1 MRISDQTRQIIRDT
15 VREVFD
21 LKANVKL
28 FGLKINDDGRGSDI
42 DLLVERPS
50 ITTKIERKTMQ
61 LTARLQPL
69 PNQVR
74 EIA

>member
-1 MRISDQTRQIIRDT
+1 MRTSDQTRQIIRDT
-15 VREVFD
+15 VREVFG

-28 FGLKINDDGRGSDI
+28 FELRINDDGRGGDI

-50 ITTKIERKTMQ
+50 IMTKIERKTMQ